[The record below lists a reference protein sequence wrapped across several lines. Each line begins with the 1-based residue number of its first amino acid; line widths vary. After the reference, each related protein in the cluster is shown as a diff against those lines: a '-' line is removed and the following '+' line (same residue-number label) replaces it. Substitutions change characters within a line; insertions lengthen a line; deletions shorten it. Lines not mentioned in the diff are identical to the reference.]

1 MRRHLS
7 LQTSALPEP
16 AASPV
21 DDVTFRSLADIL
33 PTLCWIANGDGYI
46 VWYNQRWHEY
56 CGTTP
61 KQMEGWG
68 WQAVHDPVLLPV
80 VMDRWTSSIATGEP
94 FEMTF
99 PLRGADGLFRP
110 FLTRVQPVCDATGKV
125 ARWFGVNTEISEQRA
140 VEEALRLASAR
151 NEALA
156 AEQAAILGQLAEGVI
171 VTDCDGK
178 TVFINEAAQRLHG
191 VDQLG
196 VRLDEYSN
204 AYHLLT
210 RDGRPYPPRELP
222 LARAVL
228 DGETITDAC
237 WRIRRP
243 DGSEVLV
250 LGSARPVHRADGGLI
265 GAVLTMRDD
274 TERRA
279 AEQALLELTATLETR
294 VEERTR
300 ERDRTWRTSQEL
312 LLVVNPEGVFQAVN
326 PAWTHI
332 LGWQPD
338 EIVGCSYLDFIHPDD
353 HASSQGALVKAAIKG
368 LLRYENRYRH
378 KDGSYRWVSWVASP
392 EETLIYASGRDITA
406 EREAAEALAEAGE
419 QLRQSQTME
428 AVSQLTGGIAHDFN
442 NLLQG
447 ISGSLELMFTRATQ
461 GRTAELGR
469 YSEAAMGSIN
479 RAAALIQQLLAFS
492 RRQTLDPKPT
502 DVNQLV
508 GGMEDLLRRTVG
520 PGIQVETSFAAEP
533 WPTLCDPNQLESAL
547 LNLVINASDAMPDGG
562 QLLIETANTVL
573 RNRRGA
579 PKDWPPQ
586 GVPPGEYVALSVADT
601 GTGMTPDVIEHAFD
615 PFFTTKPFGQGTGLG
630 LSMIYGFVQQSGG
643 HVRLRSE
650 VGQGTTVAIYLPR
663 HFGEVPRKQE
673 TGGAAKLQTGTSSA
687 VVLVVE
693 DEPDVRMVVVDVL
706 SDLGY
711 TVLEAVDG
719 RSGLQILESGARIDL
734 LLTDVGL
741 PGGMNGR
748 QLADAARQ
756 RRPHLNVLFV
766 TGYAERVAVGNGRM
780 EPGMQVMTKPFAL
793 DALAAKV
800 QGIMAVDP
808 LQLI

>member
-1 MRRHLS
+1 M
-7 LQTSALPEP
+7 QTPALPEP

-21 DDVTFRSLADIL
+21 DGVTFRLFADNL

-46 VWYNQRWHEY
+46 VWYNRMWHEY

-61 KQMEGWG
+61 EQMEGWG
-68 WQAVHDPVLLPV
+68 WQSVHDPVCLPV
-80 VMDRWTSSIATGEP
+80 VLERWTSSIATGEP

-110 FLTRVQPVCDATGKV
+110 FLTRIQPVRDAAGKV
-125 ARWFGVNTEISEQRA
+125 ARWLGVNTEISEQRA
-140 VEEALRLASAR
+140 VEEALREASVR

-156 AEQAAILGQLAEGVI
+156 AEHAVILGQLAEGVI

-178 TVFINEAAQRLHG
+178 TVFINEAAKRLHG

-210 RDGRPYPPRELP
+210 QDGRPYPPRELP

-228 DGETITDAC
+228 DGKTITDAL

-250 LGSARPVHRADGGLI
+250 IGSPRPVHRADGGLV

-279 AEQALLELTATLETR
+279 AEQALLDLTATLETR

-300 ERDRTWRTSQEL
+300 ERDRTWRNSQDL
-312 LLVVNPEGVFQAVN
+312 LLVVDPNGVFQAAN
-326 PAWTHI
+326 PAWTRI
-332 LGWQPD
+332 LGWPPD
-338 EIVGCSYLDFIHPDD
+338 EIVGCSYLKFIHPDD
-353 HASSQGALVKAAIKG
+353 RASSRDAFVEAMTNG
-368 LLRYENRYRH
+368 LPRYENRFRH
-378 KDGSYRWVSWVASP
+378 KDGSYRWVSWVAAP
-392 EETLIYASGRDITA
+392 EEDLIHASGRDITA
-406 EREAAEALAEAGE
+406 ERASAEALAQAEE
-419 QLRQSQTME
+419 QLRQSQKME
-428 AVSQLTGGIAHDFN
+428 AVGQLTGGIAHDFN

-447 ISGSLELMFTRATQ
+447 ISGSLELIRTRAAQ

-469 YSEAAMGSIN
+469 YIETAMGSAN
-479 RAAALIQQLLAFS
+479 RAAALTHRLLAFS

-502 DVNQLV
+502 DLNRLV
-508 GGMEDLLRRTVG
+508 GGMEELFHRTVG

-533 WPTLCDPNQLESAL
+533 WPTLCDPHQLENAL
-547 LNLVINASDAMPDGG
+547 LNLVLNARDAMPDGG
-562 QLLIETANTVL
+562 QLLIETANTAL
-573 RNRRGA
+573 LDRRGA
-579 PKDWPPQ
+579 PRDWPPRN
-586 GVPPGEYVALSVADT
+586 VPPGEYMALSVVDT
-601 GTGMTPDVIEHAFD
+601 GTGMTPDVIARAFD
-615 PFFTTKPFGQGTGLG
+615 PFFTTKPIGQGTGLG
-630 LSMIYGFVQQSGG
+630 LSMIYGFVLQSGG

-663 HFGEVPRKQE
+663 HLEVVHRTQQA
-673 TGGAAKLQTGTSSA
+673 GGVANLQTVASSA

-693 DEPDVRMVVVDVL
+693 DEPDVRMVVVEVL
-706 SDLGY
+706 SELGF
-711 TVLEAVDG
+711 TVLEAADG
-719 RSGLQILESGARIDL
+719 RSGLQILESGTRIDL

-756 RRPHLNVLFV
+756 RRPELQVLFV
-766 TGYAERVAVGNGRM
+766 TGYAESVAASNGQM
-780 EPGMQVMTKPFAL
+780 EPGMQVMIKPFSL
-793 DALAAKV
+793 DALAARV
-800 QGIMAVDP
+800 QGIVSVEQP
-808 LQLI
+808 GLI

>member
-1 MRRHLS
+1 MRAAAPNER
-7 LQTSALPEP
+7 LP
-16 AASPV
+16 SSI
-21 DDVTFRSLADIL
+21 DDVTFRLLAENL
-33 PTLCWIANGDGYI
+33 PTLCWIANADGYI
-46 VWYNQRWHEY
+46 VWYNRRWHEY

-61 KQMEGWG
+61 EQMEGWG

-80 VMDRWTSSIATGEP
+80 VMDRWTLSIATGEP

-125 ARWFGVNTEISEQRA
+125 ARWFGVNTEISELRA
-140 VEEALRLASAR
+140 VEEALRKASTQH
-151 NEALA
+151 EALA

-171 VTDCDGK
+171 VTNREGR
-178 TVFINEAAQRLHG
+178 TVFINEAAKRLHG
-191 VDQLG
+191 VERLG
-196 VRLDEYSN
+196 VSPDEYSDT
-204 AYHLLT
+204 YHLLT
-210 RDGRPYPPRELP
+210 EDGQPHPPRGLP

-228 DGETITDAC
+228 GGETITDAR

-250 LGSARPVHRADGGLI
+250 IGSARPVHRADGELI

-300 ERDRTWRTSQEL
+300 ERDRTWRTSQDL

-368 LLRYENRYRH
+368 LPRYENRYRH

-392 EETLIYASGRDITA
+392 EETLIYASGRDITP

-419 QLRQSQTME
+419 QLHQSQKME

-447 ISGSLELMFTRATQ
+447 ISGSLELMCTRATQ

-520 PGIQVETSFAAEP
+520 LGIQVETSFAAEP
-533 WPTLCDPNQLESAL
+533 WPTLCDPNRLESAL
-547 LNLVINASDAMPDGG
+547 LNLVINARDAMPDGG
-562 QLLIETANTVL
+562 HVLIETANTVL
-573 RNRRGA
+573 RDRRGA
-579 PKDWPPQ
+579 FQEWPPQ
-586 GVPPGEYVALSVADT
+586 GVPPGEYVALSVADI

-615 PFFTTKPFGQGTGLG
+615 PFFTAKPTGQGTGLG

-650 VGQGTTVAIYLPR
+650 LGQGTTAAIYLPR
-663 HFGEVPRKQE
+663 YL
-673 TGGAAKLQTGTSSA
+673 GAGTGTGDWGTAAHKPAKTTST

-693 DEPDVRMVVVDVL
+693 DEPDVRMVIVEVL

-711 TVLEAVDG
+711 TVLEAEDG
-719 RSGLQILESGARIDL
+719 RSGLRIADSGVHIDL

-756 RRPHLNVLFV
+756 RRPDLNVLFV
-766 TGYAERVAVGNGRM
+766 TGYAETVAASDGRM
-780 EPGMQVMTKPFAL
+780 EPGMQVITKPFSLA
-793 DALAAKV
+793 ALAAKV
-800 QGIMAVDP
+800 QGIVAVD
-808 LQLI
+808 QLGVR

>member
-1 MRRHLS
+1 MKRHPS
-7 LQTSALPEP
+7 LQTPALPEP

-21 DDVTFRSLADIL
+21 DDVTFRSLADNL

-68 WQAVHDPVLLPV
+68 WRSVHDPVYLPV
-80 VMDRWTSSIATGEP
+80 VLDRWTSSIATGEP

-99 PLRGADGLFRP
+99 PMRGADGLFRP
-110 FLTRVQPVCDATGKV
+110 FLTRVQPVRDAAGTV

-140 VEEALRLASAR
+140 VEEALRNASAR

-250 LGSARPVHRADGGLI
+250 LGSARPVHRADGGLV

-353 HASSQGALVKAAIKG
+353 HASSQGALVKAATKG
-368 LLRYENRYRH
+368 LPRYENRYRH

-419 QLRQSQTME
+419 QLRQSQKME

-447 ISGSLELMFTRATQ
+447 ISGSLESPRLPGDPSAVTGHCVLCRAAVGHPQPRQSASGGDGCRLQWRQRTRA
-461 GRTAELGR
+461 
-469 YSEAAMGSIN
+469 
-479 RAAALIQQLLAFS
+479 
-492 RRQTLDPKPT
+492 
-502 DVNQLV
+502 
-508 GGMEDLLRRTVG
+508 
-520 PGIQVETSFAAEP
+520 
-533 WPTLCDPNQLESAL
+533 
-547 LNLVINASDAMPDGG
+547 
-562 QLLIETANTVL
+562 
-573 RNRRGA
+573 
-579 PKDWPPQ
+579 
-586 GVPPGEYVALSVADT
+586 
-601 GTGMTPDVIEHAFD
+601 
-615 PFFTTKPFGQGTGLG
+615 
-630 LSMIYGFVQQSGG
+630 
-643 HVRLRSE
+643 
-650 VGQGTTVAIYLPR
+650 
-663 HFGEVPRKQE
+663 
-673 TGGAAKLQTGTSSA
+673 
-687 VVLVVE
+687 
-693 DEPDVRMVVVDVL
+693 
-706 SDLGY
+706 
-711 TVLEAVDG
+711 
-719 RSGLQILESGARIDL
+719 
-734 LLTDVGL
+734 
-741 PGGMNGR
+741 
-748 QLADAARQ
+748 
-756 RRPHLNVLFV
+756 
-766 TGYAERVAVGNGRM
+766 
-780 EPGMQVMTKPFAL
+780 
-793 DALAAKV
+793 
-800 QGIMAVDP
+800 
-808 LQLI
+808 

>member
-7 LQTSALPEP
+7 LQTPALPEP

-21 DDVTFRSLADIL
+21 DDVTFRSLADNL

-46 VWYNQRWHEY
+46 VWYNRLWHEY

-61 KQMEGWG
+61 EQMEGWG
-68 WQAVHDPVLLPV
+68 WQSVHDPVCLPV
-80 VMDRWTSSIATGEP
+80 VLERWTSSIATGEP

-99 PLRGADGLFRP
+99 PLRGTDGLFRP
-110 FLTRVQPVCDATGKV
+110 FLTRVQPVRDAAGTV

-178 TVFINEAAQRLHG
+178 TVFINEAAKRLHG

-196 VRLDEYSN
+196 VTLDEYSD

-228 DGETITDAC
+228 DGETITDAL
-237 WRIRRP
+237 WRIHRP

-250 LGSARPVHRADGGLI
+250 IGSARPVHRADGGLV

-274 TERRA
+274 TERQA

-300 ERDRTWRTSQEL
+300 ERDRTWRNSQDL
-312 LLVVNPEGVFQAVN
+312 LLVVDPKGVFQAAN
-326 PAWTHI
+326 PAWTRI
-332 LGWQPD
+332 LGWPPD
-338 EIVGCSYLDFIHPDD
+338 EIVGCSYLKFIHPDD
-353 HASSQGALVKAAIKG
+353 RASSRDAFVEAMANG
-368 LLRYENRYRH
+368 LPRYENRFRH
-378 KDGSYRWVSWVASP
+378 KDGSYRWVSWVAAP
-392 EETLIYASGRDITA
+392 EEDLIHASGRDITA
-406 EREAAEALAEAGE
+406 ERASAEALAQAEE
-419 QLRQSQTME
+419 QLRQSQKME
-428 AVSQLTGGIAHDFN
+428 AVGQLTGGLAHDFN

-447 ISGSLELMFTRATQ
+447 ISGSLELIRTRAAQ
-461 GRTAELGR
+461 GRTGELGR
-469 YSEAAMGSIN
+469 YVETAMGSAN
-479 RAAALIQQLLAFS
+479 RAAALTHRLLAFS

-502 DVNQLV
+502 DLNRLV
-508 GGMEDLLRRTVG
+508 GGMEELFHRTVG

-533 WPTLCDPNQLESAL
+533 WPTLCDPHQLENAL
-547 LNLVINASDAMPDGG
+547 LNLVINARDAMPDGG
-562 QLLIETANTVL
+562 QLLIETANTAL
-573 RNRRGA
+573 LDRRGA
-579 PKDWPPQ
+579 PRDWPPRN
-586 GVPPGEYVALSVADT
+586 VPPGEYMALSVVDT
-601 GTGMTPDVIEHAFD
+601 GTGMTPEVIARAFD
-615 PFFTTKPFGQGTGLG
+615 PFFTTKPLGQGTGLG
-630 LSMIYGFVQQSGG
+630 LSMIYGFVLQSGG

-663 HFGEVPRKQE
+663 HLEVVHRTQQA
-673 TGGAAKLQTGTSSA
+673 GGVANLQTVASSA

-693 DEPDVRMVVVDVL
+693 DEPDVRMVVVEVL
-706 SDLGY
+706 SELGF
-711 TVLEAVDG
+711 TVLEAADG
-719 RSGLQILESGARIDL
+719 RSGLQILESGTRIDL

-756 RRPHLNVLFV
+756 RRPELQVLFV
-766 TGYAERVAVGNGRM
+766 TGYAESVTASNGQM
-780 EPGMQVMTKPFAL
+780 EPGMQVMTKPFSL
-793 DALAAKV
+793 NALAARV
-800 QGIMAVDP
+800 QGIVSVGQP
-808 LQLI
+808 KLI

>member
-1 MRRHLS
+1 MKRHPS
-7 LQTSALPEP
+7 LQTPALPEP

-21 DDVTFRSLADIL
+21 DDVTFRSLADNL

-68 WQAVHDPVLLPV
+68 WRSVHDPVYLPV
-80 VMDRWTSSIATGEP
+80 VLDRWTSSIATGEP

-99 PLRGADGLFRP
+99 PMRGADGLFRP
-110 FLTRVQPVCDATGKV
+110 FLTRVQPVRDAAGTV
-125 ARWFGVNTEISEQRA
+125 AHWFGVNTEISEQRA
-140 VEEALRLASAR
+140 VEEALRNASAR

-178 TVFINEAAQRLHG
+178 TVFINEAARLLHG

-196 VRLDEYSN
+196 VTLDEYSN

-210 RDGRPYPPRELP
+210 RDGRLYPPRELP

-250 LGSARPVHRADGGLI
+250 LGSARPVHRADGGLV

-332 LGWQPD
+332 LGWQLD

-353 HASSQGALVKAAIKG
+353 HASSQGALLKAATKG
-368 LLRYENRYRH
+368 LPRYENRYRH
-378 KDGSYRWVSWVASP
+378 KDGSYCWVSWVASP

-419 QLRQSQTME
+419 QLRQSQKME
-428 AVSQLTGGIAHDFN
+428 AVSQLTGGLAHDFN

-447 ISGSLELMFTRATQ
+447 ISGSLESPRLPGDPSAVTGHCVLCRAAVGHPQPRQSASGGDGCRLQWRQRTRA
-461 GRTAELGR
+461 
-469 YSEAAMGSIN
+469 
-479 RAAALIQQLLAFS
+479 
-492 RRQTLDPKPT
+492 
-502 DVNQLV
+502 
-508 GGMEDLLRRTVG
+508 
-520 PGIQVETSFAAEP
+520 
-533 WPTLCDPNQLESAL
+533 
-547 LNLVINASDAMPDGG
+547 
-562 QLLIETANTVL
+562 
-573 RNRRGA
+573 
-579 PKDWPPQ
+579 
-586 GVPPGEYVALSVADT
+586 
-601 GTGMTPDVIEHAFD
+601 
-615 PFFTTKPFGQGTGLG
+615 
-630 LSMIYGFVQQSGG
+630 
-643 HVRLRSE
+643 
-650 VGQGTTVAIYLPR
+650 
-663 HFGEVPRKQE
+663 
-673 TGGAAKLQTGTSSA
+673 
-687 VVLVVE
+687 
-693 DEPDVRMVVVDVL
+693 
-706 SDLGY
+706 
-711 TVLEAVDG
+711 
-719 RSGLQILESGARIDL
+719 
-734 LLTDVGL
+734 
-741 PGGMNGR
+741 
-748 QLADAARQ
+748 
-756 RRPHLNVLFV
+756 
-766 TGYAERVAVGNGRM
+766 
-780 EPGMQVMTKPFAL
+780 
-793 DALAAKV
+793 
-800 QGIMAVDP
+800 
-808 LQLI
+808 

>member
-1 MRRHLS
+1 MKRHLS
-7 LQTSALPEP
+7 LQ
-16 AASPV
+16 SPV
-21 DDVTFRSLADIL
+21 DGVTFRLFADNL

-46 VWYNQRWHEY
+46 VWYNRMWHEY

-61 KQMEGWG
+61 EQMEGWG
-68 WQAVHDPVLLPV
+68 WQSVHDPVCLPV
-80 VMDRWTSSIATGEP
+80 VLERWTSSIATGEP

-110 FLTRVQPVCDATGKV
+110 FLTRIQPVRDAAGKV
-125 ARWFGVNTEISEQRA
+125 ARWLGVNTEISEQRA
-140 VEEALRLASAR
+140 VEEALREASVR

-156 AEQAAILGQLAEGVI
+156 AEHAVILGQLAEGVI

-178 TVFINEAAQRLHG
+178 TVFINEAAKRLHG

-210 RDGRPYPPRELP
+210 QDGRPYPPRELP

-228 DGETITDAC
+228 DGKTITDAL

-250 LGSARPVHRADGGLI
+250 IGSARPVHRADGGLV

-279 AEQALLELTATLETR
+279 AEQALLDLTATLETR

-300 ERDRTWRTSQEL
+300 ERDRTWRNSQDL
-312 LLVVNPEGVFQAVN
+312 LLVVDPNGVFQAAN
-326 PAWTHI
+326 PAWTRI
-332 LGWQPD
+332 LGWPPD
-338 EIVGCSYLDFIHPDD
+338 EIVGCSYLKFIHPDD
-353 HASSQGALVKAAIKG
+353 RASSRDAFVEAMTNG
-368 LLRYENRYRH
+368 LPRYENRFRH
-378 KDGSYRWVSWVASP
+378 KDGSYRWVSWVAAP
-392 EETLIYASGRDITA
+392 EEDLIHASGRDITA
-406 EREAAEALAEAGE
+406 ERASAEALAQAEE
-419 QLRQSQTME
+419 QLRQSQKME
-428 AVSQLTGGIAHDFN
+428 AVGQLTGGIAHDFN

-447 ISGSLELMFTRATQ
+447 ISGSLELIRTRAAQ

-469 YSEAAMGSIN
+469 YIETAMGSAN
-479 RAAALIQQLLAFS
+479 RAAALTHRLLAFS

-502 DVNQLV
+502 DLNRLV
-508 GGMEDLLRRTVG
+508 GGMEELFHRTVG

-533 WPTLCDPNQLESAL
+533 WPTLCDPHQLENAL
-547 LNLVINASDAMPDGG
+547 LNLVLNARDAMPDGG
-562 QLLIETANTVL
+562 QLLIETANTAL
-573 RNRRGA
+573 LDRRGA
-579 PKDWPPQ
+579 PRDWPPRN
-586 GVPPGEYVALSVADT
+586 VPPGEYMALSVVDT
-601 GTGMTPDVIEHAFD
+601 GTGMTPDVIARAFD
-615 PFFTTKPFGQGTGLG
+615 PFFTTKPIGQGTGLG
-630 LSMIYGFVQQSGG
+630 LSMIYGFVLQSGG

-663 HFGEVPRKQE
+663 HLEVVHRTQQA
-673 TGGAAKLQTGTSSA
+673 GGVANLQTVASSA

-693 DEPDVRMVVVDVL
+693 DEPDVRMVVVEVL
-706 SDLGY
+706 SELGF
-711 TVLEAVDG
+711 TVLEAADG
-719 RSGLQILESGARIDL
+719 RSGLQILESGTRIDL

-756 RRPHLNVLFV
+756 RRPELQVLFV
-766 TGYAERVAVGNGRM
+766 TGYAESVAASNGQM
-780 EPGMQVMTKPFAL
+780 EPGMQVMIKPFSL
-793 DALAAKV
+793 DALAARV
-800 QGIMAVDP
+800 QGIVSVEQP
-808 LQLI
+808 GLI

>member
-1 MRRHLS
+1 M
-7 LQTSALPEP
+7 QTPALPEP
-16 AASPV
+16 AALPV
-21 DDVTFRSLADIL
+21 DDVTFRSLADNL
-33 PTLCWIANGDGYI
+33 PRLCWIANGDGYI
-46 VWYNQRWHEY
+46 VWYNRLWHEY

-61 KQMEGWG
+61 EQMEGWG
-68 WQAVHDPVLLPV
+68 WQSVHDPVLLPV
-80 VMDRWTSSIATGEP
+80 VLERWTSSIATGEP

-99 PLRGADGLFRP
+99 PLRGTDGLFRP
-110 FLTRVQPVCDATGKV
+110 FLTRVQPVRDAAGTV

-171 VTDCDGK
+171 VTDRDGK
-178 TVFINEAAQRLHG
+178 TVFINEAAKRLHG

-250 LGSARPVHRADGGLI
+250 LGSARPMHRADGGLV

-300 ERDRTWRTSQEL
+300 ERDRTWRTSQDL

-326 PAWTHI
+326 PAWTRI
-332 LGWQPD
+332 LGWPPN
-338 EIVGCSYLDFIHPDD
+338 EIVGCSYLKFIHPDD
-353 HASSQGALVKAAIKG
+353 RASSRDAFVEASTNG
-368 LLRYENRYRH
+368 LPRYENRFRH
-378 KDGSYRWVSWVASP
+378 KDGSYRWVSWVAAL
-392 EETLIYASGRDITA
+392 EEDLIHASGPDITA
-406 EREAAEALAEAGE
+406 ERASAEALAQAEE
-419 QLRQSQTME
+419 QLRQSQEME
-428 AVSQLTGGIAHDFN
+428 AVGQLTGGLAHDFN
-442 NLLQG
+442 ILLQG
-447 ISGSLELMFTRATQ
+447 ISGSLELIRTRTAQ

-469 YSEAAMGSIN
+469 YVETAMGSAN
-479 RAAALIQQLLAFS
+479 RAAALTHRLLAFS

-502 DVNQLV
+502 DLNRLV
-508 GGMEDLLRRTVG
+508 GGMEELFHRTVG

-547 LNLVINASDAMPDGG
+547 LNLVVNARDAMPDGG
-562 QLLIETANTVL
+562 HLLIETSNTAL
-573 RNRRGA
+573 PDRRGA
-579 PKDWPPQ
+579 PRDWPPQ
-586 GVPPGEYVALSVADT
+586 DVPPGDYVALSVADT
-601 GTGMTPDVIEHAFD
+601 GTGMTPEVIARAFD
-615 PFFTTKPFGQGTGLG
+615 PFFTTKPLGQGTGLG
-630 LSMIYGFVQQSGG
+630 LSMVYGFVQQSGG

-663 HFGEVPRKQE
+663 HFEAVHRTQDA
-673 TGGAAKLQTGTSSA
+673 GGMANLHPAASSA

-693 DEPDVRMVVVDVL
+693 DEPDVRMVVVELL
-706 SDLGY
+706 SDLGF
-711 TVLEAVDG
+711 TVLEAADG
-719 RSGLQILESGARIDL
+719 RSGLQILESGTRIDL

-756 RRPHLNVLFV
+756 RRPELHVLFV
-766 TGYAERVAVGNGRM
+766 TGYAESVAASNGQM
-780 EPGMQVMTKPFAL
+780 EPGMQVMIKPFSL
-793 DALAAKV
+793 DALAARV
-800 QGIMAVDP
+800 QGIIPVELPGM
-808 LQLI
+808 I

>member
-7 LQTSALPEP
+7 LQTPALPEP

-21 DDVTFRSLADIL
+21 DDVTFRSLAENL

-61 KQMEGWG
+61 EQMEGWG
-68 WQAVHDPVLLPV
+68 WQSVHDPVCLPV
-80 VMDRWTSSIATGEP
+80 VMERWTSSIATGEP

-110 FLTRVQPVCDATGKV
+110 FLTRVQPVRDAAGTV

-140 VEEALRLASAR
+140 VEEALRNASAR

-178 TVFINEAAQRLHG
+178 TVFINEAAKRLHG

-196 VRLDEYSN
+196 VTLDEYSN

-222 LARAVL
+222 LAHAVL

-250 LGSARPVHRADGGLI
+250 LGSARPVHRADGGLV

-300 ERDRTWRTSQEL
+300 ERDRTWRTSQDL
-312 LLVVNPEGVFQAVN
+312 LLVVNPEGIFQAVN

-353 HASSQGALVKAAIKG
+353 HASSQGALVKAAING
-368 LLRYENRYRH
+368 LPRYENRYRH

-406 EREAAEALAEAGE
+406 EREAAEALVEAEE
-419 QLRQSQTME
+419 QLRQSQKME
-428 AVSQLTGGIAHDFN
+428 AVSQLTGGLAHDFN

-447 ISGSLELMFTRATQ
+447 ISGSLESPRLPGDPSAVT
-461 GRTAELGR
+461 GHCVLC
-469 YSEAAMGSIN
+469 
-479 RAAALIQQLLAFS
+479 RAA
-492 RRQTLDPKPT
+492 
-502 DVNQLV
+502 V
-508 GGMEDLLRRTVG
+508 GTPNRGNPPR
-520 PGIQVETSFAAEP
+520 AA
-533 WPTLCDPNQLESAL
+533 T
-547 LNLVINASDAMPDGG
+547 
-562 QLLIETANTVL
+562 
-573 RNRRGA
+573 
-579 PKDWPPQ
+579 
-586 GVPPGEYVALSVADT
+586 
-601 GTGMTPDVIEHAFD
+601 
-615 PFFTTKPFGQGTGLG
+615 
-630 LSMIYGFVQQSGG
+630 
-643 HVRLRSE
+643 
-650 VGQGTTVAIYLPR
+650 
-663 HFGEVPRKQE
+663 
-673 TGGAAKLQTGTSSA
+673 
-687 VVLVVE
+687 
-693 DEPDVRMVVVDVL
+693 VVDCN
-706 SDLGY
+706 
-711 TVLEAVDG
+711 
-719 RSGLQILESGARIDL
+719 
-734 LLTDVGL
+734 
-741 PGGMNGR
+741 GGS
-748 QLADAARQ
+748 
-756 RRPHLNVLFV
+756 
-766 TGYAERVAVGNGRM
+766 EREREG
-780 EPGMQVMTKPFAL
+780 
-793 DALAAKV
+793 
-800 QGIMAVDP
+800 
-808 LQLI
+808 

>member
-1 MRRHLS
+1 MR
-7 LQTSALPEP
+7 TVTPTEPLP
-16 AASPV
+16 SSI

-99 PLRGADGLFRP
+99 PLRGTDGLFRP

-250 LGSARPVHRADGGLI
+250 LGSARPVHGADGGLV

-300 ERDRTWRTSQEL
+300 ERDRTWRNSQDL
-312 LLVVNPEGVFQAVN
+312 LLVVDPKGVFQAAN
-326 PAWTHI
+326 PAWTRI
-332 LGWQPD
+332 LGWPPN
-338 EIVGCSYLDFIHPDD
+338 EIVGCSYLKFIHPDD
-353 HASSQGALVKAAIKG
+353 RASSRDAFVEASTNG
-368 LLRYENRYRH
+368 LPRYENRFRH
-378 KDGSYRWVSWVASP
+378 KDGSYRCVSWVAAL
-392 EETLIYASGRDITA
+392 EEDLIHASGPDITA
-406 EREAAEALAEAGE
+406 ERASAEALAQAEE
-419 QLRQSQTME
+419 QLRQSQEME
-428 AVSQLTGGIAHDFN
+428 AVGQLTGGLAHDFN
-442 NLLQG
+442 ILLQG
-447 ISGSLELMFTRATQ
+447 ISGSLELIRTRAAQ

-469 YSEAAMGSIN
+469 YVETAMGSAN
-479 RAAALIQQLLAFS
+479 RAAALTHRLLAFS

-502 DVNQLV
+502 DLNRLV
-508 GGMEDLLRRTVG
+508 GGMEELFHRTVG

-533 WPTLCDPNQLESAL
+533 WPTLCDPHQLENAL
-547 LNLVINASDAMPDGG
+547 LNLVLNARDAMPDGG
-562 QLLIETANTVL
+562 QLLIETANTAL
-573 RNRRGA
+573 LDRRGA
-579 PKDWPPQ
+579 PRDWPPRN
-586 GVPPGEYVALSVADT
+586 VPPGEYVALSVVDT
-601 GTGMTPDVIEHAFD
+601 GTGMTPEVVARAFD
-615 PFFTTKPFGQGTGLG
+615 PFFTTKPLGQGTGLG
-630 LSMIYGFVQQSGG
+630 LSMIYGFVLQSGG

-663 HFGEVPRKQE
+663 HIEAVHRTQDA
-673 TGGAAKLQTGTSSA
+673 GGMANLHPAASSA

-693 DEPDVRMVVVDVL
+693 DEPDVRMVVVELL
-706 SDLGY
+706 SDLGF
-711 TVLEAVDG
+711 TVLEAADG
-719 RSGLQILESGARIDL
+719 RSGLQILESGTRIDL

-756 RRPHLNVLFV
+756 RRPELHVLFV
-766 TGYAERVAVGNGRM
+766 TGYAESVAASNGQM
-780 EPGMQVMTKPFAL
+780 EPGMQVMIKPFSL
-793 DALAAKV
+793 DALAARV
-800 QGIMAVDP
+800 QGIIPVELPGM
-808 LQLI
+808 I